1 VDQDEKHF
9 KILELSADVRKFE
22 IGLFWTRSI
31 FFWGFSTLIITAYGA
46 AHYAT
51 EDVQFA
57 IACVGIICSVVWTLV
72 NRSSKYWQR
81 EWELKAAHAALT
93 ATGKNIFQEQSLPKN
108 RSWWRNL
115 PIWEAHFSV
124 SKLAIA
130 FSDLTACIWLGL
142 ALKASPLGFLL
153 PPEHLPKIIGGFT
166 IVYLV
171 YIFVWCRPDQSN
183 RVTR

>member
-22 IGLFWTRSI
+22 IGLFWTRSL

-51 EDVQFA
+51 EDVRFA

-93 ATGKNIFQEQSLPKN
+93 ATGKKHLSGTELAQEPQLV
-108 RSWWRNL
+108 
-115 PIWEAHFSV
+115 AQ
-124 SKLAIA
+124 LADLGGA
-130 FSDLTACIWLGL
+130 FFG
-142 ALKASPLGFLL
+142 
-153 PPEHLPKIIGGFT
+153 
-166 IVYLV
+166 V
-171 YIFVWCRPDQSN
+171 
-183 RVTR
+183 